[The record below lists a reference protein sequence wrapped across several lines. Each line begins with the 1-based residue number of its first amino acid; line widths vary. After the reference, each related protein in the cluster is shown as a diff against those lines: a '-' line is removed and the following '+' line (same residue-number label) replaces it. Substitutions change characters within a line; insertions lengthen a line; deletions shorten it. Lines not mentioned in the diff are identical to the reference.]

1 MKEES
6 RSSANC
12 RNWQFWFTRVQ
23 KRTSEMR
30 LLLPLILPFP
40 QRKPSMK
47 EWFKTASVWIIS
59 PFSVSIHPRWWYFL
73 YGVAH
78 GIQISH
84 LFGYSKE
91 MYCLSFLKA
100 LNPDDTACSSDLEI
114 SCFSDWAAQW
124 MRCSVGQNHGDSGVL
139 FWNLAYLRWLFWE
152 RSFKSIISS
161 GLDYLS
167 AWAFAETLVSS
178 PSLEFKSIGG
188 HELST
193 LLICFLW
200 SIHGMFKWIR
210 VLRGFFTVDGRSTL
224 ATAFLN
230 LYILISLRV

>member
-30 LLLPLILPFP
+30 LLLPLILPFS

-59 PFSVSIHPRWWYFL
+59 PFSVSIHPRWWYSL

-84 LFGYSKE
+84 LFRYSKE
-91 MYCLSFLKA
+91 MYWLSFLKV
-100 LNPDDTACSSDLEI
+100 LNPDDAACSSGLEI

-124 MRCSVGQNHGDSGVL
+124 GRIMGIQECFFEISRICDDYAANNFCKSV
-139 FWNLAYLRWLFWE
+139 
-152 RSFKSIISS
+152 ISS
-161 GLDYLS
+161 GLDYLF
-167 AWAFAETLVSS
+167 AWVFAETLASS
-178 PSLEFKSIGG
+178 PSPEFKSIGG
-188 HELST
+188 HEWST
-193 LLICFLW
+193 LWICFFW
-200 SIHGMFKWIR
+200 SIYGIFKWIR

-230 LYILISLRV
+230 LYILSSLRV